1 MSDRTILLVEDNPDD
16 VELTLRALRK
26 NHVRCQVD
34 VAVDGVDALGY
45 LHGPRALPV
54 FVLLDL
60 RLPRLSGHEVLE
72 RIRKDPRT
80 RFLPVVVL
88 TSSRE
93 KEDLERCYALGANS
107 YVRKPVEFEAF
118 ASVARQL
125 GTYWLEVNEAAPS
138 GGDAGP

>member
-1 MSDRTILLVEDNPDD
+1 
-16 VELTLRALRK
+16 
-26 NHVRCQVD
+26 
-34 VAVDGVDALGY
+34 VDGVDALGY
-45 LHGPRALPV
+45 LHGARALPV

-60 RLPRLSGHEVLE
+60 QLPRLSGHEVLE

-80 RFLPVVVL
+80 RLLPVVVL

-118 ASVARQL
+118 ASVAQQL
-125 GTYWLEVNEAAPS
+125 GTYWLEVNEAAPPS
-138 GGDAGP
+138 GDTGR

>member
-1 MSDRTILLVEDNPDD
+1 
-16 VELTLRALRK
+16 K

-45 LHGPRALPV
+45 LHGARALPV

-60 RLPRLSGHEVLE
+60 QLPRLSGHEVLE

-80 RFLPVVVL
+80 RLLPVVVL

-107 YVRKPVEFEAF
+107 YVRKPVDFDAF
-118 ASVARQL
+118 MRATRQL
-125 GTYWLEVNEAAPS
+125 GSYWLEVNETPLPEGS
-138 GGDAGP
+138 F

>member
-1 MSDRTILLVEDNPDD
+1 VSERTILLVEDNPDD

-45 LHGPRALPV
+45 LHGTRALPV

-80 RFLPVVVL
+80 RLLPVVVL

-118 ASVARQL
+118 ASVAQQL
-125 GTYWLEVNEAAPS
+125 GTYWLEVNEAAPPS
-138 GGDAGP
+138 GDAGR

>member
-1 MSDRTILLVEDNPDD
+1 VSERTILLVEDNPDD
-16 VELTLRALRK
+16 VELTLRALRR
-26 NHVRCQVD
+26 NNVRCQVD

-45 LHGPRALPV
+45 LHGARALPV

-80 RFLPVVVL
+80 RLLPVVVL

-118 ASVARQL
+118 ASVAQQL
-125 GTYWLEVNEAAPS
+125 GTYWLEVNEAAPAS
-138 GGDAGP
+138 GDAGP